1 MLSKSPSP
9 LRRPGSAFGPPNR
22 PASSADRRHRPSKT
36 GPRPGQKVIKP
47 KKASLITQN
56 KIKKK
61 SAAGLVGTTEKFLA
75 EKAGHLEILRGGK
88 KDKKEGAKAK

>member
-1 MLSKSPSP
+1 VCS
-9 LRRPGSAFGPPNR
+9 PPNR
-22 PASSADRRHRPSKT
+22 LASLADRCD
-36 GPRPGQKVIKP
+36 RPGQKVIKP

>member
-1 MLSKSPSP
+1 MAQGAVKKSK
-9 LRRPGSAFGPPNR
+9 
-22 PASSADRRHRPSKT
+22 PAAASRKPSKT

-47 KKASLITQN
+47 KKASLIQQN

>member
-1 MLSKSPSP
+1 MAQGAVKKSK
-9 LRRPGSAFGPPNR
+9 
-22 PASSADRRHRPSKT
+22 PAAAPRKPSKT

-47 KKASLITQN
+47 KKASLIQQH

>member
-1 MLSKSPSP
+1 VCS
-9 LRRPGSAFGPPNR
+9 PPNR
-22 PASSADRRHRPSKT
+22 LASLADRCDRPSKT